1 MYDVFAGVGPFAVP
15 AAKKKKAT
23 VHANDLNPVS
33 YEYLQRNVKL
43 NKIKEGIHCYNMD
56 GREFIKK
63 IVKDD
68 LISKW
73 TKLEDEENVN
83 QIHVVMNLPALAVEF
98 LDAFKGLLAGNEM
111 LPGRTVVLPKVYCYC
126 FTDITVTEE
135 SEKLNEVKERVIG
148 IVGHSVEADLALRFV
163 RTVAPNKDM
172 MCVTFTLTWEI
183 LMGQKRANSDNT
195 GIQSFVDTAAC
206 I

>member
-1 MYDVFAGVGPFAVP
+1 
-15 AAKKKKAT
+15 
-23 VHANDLNPVS
+23 
-33 YEYLQRNVKL
+33 
-43 NKIKEGIHCYNMD
+43 MD

-73 TKLEDEENVN
+73 TTLEEEEEIVH

-98 LDAFKGLLAGNEM
+98 LDAFKCLLAGNEM
-111 LPGRTVVLPKVYCYC
+111 LTSKPVVLPKVYCYC

-135 SEKLNEVKERVIG
+135 SDKLNEVKERVIG

-183 LMGQKRANSDNT
+183 LMGQKRANSDDT
-195 GIQSFVDTAAC
+195 GIQSFVDTAAG

>member
-1 MYDVFAGVGPFAVP
+1 
-15 AAKKKKAT
+15 
-23 VHANDLNPVS
+23 
-33 YEYLQRNVKL
+33 
-43 NKIKEGIHCYNMD
+43 MD
-56 GREFIKK
+56 GREFIRN

-73 TKLEDEENVN
+73 TKLKKEENVN
-83 QIHVVMNLPALAVEF
+83 QIHVAMNLPALAVEF
-98 LDAFKGLLAGNEM
+98 LDAFKGLLAGNET
-111 LPGRTVVLPKVYCYC
+111 LPCKTVVLPKVYCYC

-183 LMGQKRANSDNT
+183 LMGQKRAYTDDT
-195 GIQSFVDTAAC
+195 GIQSFVDTAAG